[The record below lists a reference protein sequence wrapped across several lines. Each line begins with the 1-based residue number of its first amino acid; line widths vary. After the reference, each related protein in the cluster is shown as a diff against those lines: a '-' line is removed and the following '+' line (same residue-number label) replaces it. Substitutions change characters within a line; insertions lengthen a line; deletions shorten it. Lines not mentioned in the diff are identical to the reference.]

1 MKGNSKAGGIAI
13 LIAIGL
19 VLAYWKWI
27 VGFAAMCLA
36 VWGAYVGLTAA
47 VRRHQERTA
56 KDRADNAALA
66 ARADEQHQE
75 YLAGKDDGLYGDYQP
90 APLD

>member
-1 MKGNSKAGGIAI
+1 MKNNSKAGGIAI
-13 LIAIGL
+13 LIILGL
-19 VLAYWKWI
+19 VFAYWKWI
-27 VGFAAMCLA
+27 LGFALVGIA

-56 KDRADNAALA
+56 QKRAEIAALA

-75 YLAGKDDGLYGDYQP
+75 YLAGKDNGLYGDYQP

>member
-13 LIAIGL
+13 LIVLGL
-19 VLAYWKWI
+19 VFAYWKWI
-27 VGFAAMCLA
+27 VGFAAVCL
-36 VWGAYVGLTAA
+36 VIWGAYAGITTA
-47 VRRHQERTA
+47 VRKHQEQTA
-56 KDRADNAALA
+56 KRQAENAALS

-90 APLD
+90 ASLD